1 MSQKVKDS
9 IHNLEKRIKS
19 LKSAITKYHARLDTD
34 DEEDYL
40 ELIIKRFE
48 STDETAKKLMHVYL
62 EYIGEGRVNGAK
74 KLFLKMHEY
83 NFIDSDT
90 WFNMNEDRNKTAHEY
105 DEVFAKELC
114 EKIIKVYL
122 ILFENFYTSLLED
135 FKEV

>member
-1 MSQKVKDS
+1 MKQKVENS
-9 IHNLEKRIKS
+9 ILNLEKRIKS

-62 EYIGEGRVNGAK
+62 EDLGEGSINGAK

-83 NFIDSDT
+83 NLIDSDT
-90 WFNMNEDRNKTAHEY
+90 WFSMNSDRNKTAHEY
-105 DEVFAKELC
+105 DEIFAKELC
-114 EKIIKVYL
+114 NKIINFYL
-122 ILFENFYTSLLED
+122 ILFDNFYNSLVED
-135 FKEV
+135 FKE